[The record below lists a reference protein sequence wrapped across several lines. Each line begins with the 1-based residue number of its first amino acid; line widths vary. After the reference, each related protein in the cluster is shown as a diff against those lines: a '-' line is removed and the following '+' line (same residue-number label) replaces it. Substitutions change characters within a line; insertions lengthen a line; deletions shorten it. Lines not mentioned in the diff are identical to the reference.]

1 MSVDN
6 EGKTSKIKKAPT
18 QKTMFLTITRA
29 HLKAGNEAAA
39 KQLLS
44 KNFNPADG
52 KKPSDVVEGLI
63 GFGVM
68 KAKANPSMY
77 GICTVWQSEEAFDK
91 MSSNPNAAAG
101 GDFVEK
107 LKALCDG
114 SVEGEGFY
122 IEGI

>member
-1 MSVDN
+1 MSRF
-6 EGKTSKIKKAPT
+6 EKP
-18 QKTMFLTITRA
+18 MFLTITRA

-52 KKPSDVVEGLI
+52 KKPSDVVDGLI

-68 KAKANPSMY
+68 KAKADPSMY

-91 MSSNPNAAAG
+91 MSSNPNAATG

-114 SVEGEGFY
+114 SVKGEGFY